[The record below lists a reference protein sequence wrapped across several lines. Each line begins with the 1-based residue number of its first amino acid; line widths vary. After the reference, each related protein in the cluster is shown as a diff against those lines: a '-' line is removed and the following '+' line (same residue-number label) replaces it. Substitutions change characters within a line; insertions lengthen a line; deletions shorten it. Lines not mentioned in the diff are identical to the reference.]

1 MVKIS
6 KYSSKKIKYYI
17 KKEYFEFT
25 YSPVYGILCVEI
37 EMSPVNK
44 HFKLKTIGSRLK
56 VPNRGRF
63 KRWGDN
69 HQ

>member
-6 KYSSKKIKYYI
+6 KHSSKKIKYYL

-25 YSPVYGILCVEI
+25 YSPVYGILYVEI

-44 HFKLKTIGSRLK
+44 HFKLKTIGSR
-56 VPNRGRF
+56 
-63 KRWGDN
+63 
-69 HQ
+69 

>member
-6 KYSSKKIKYYI
+6 KHSSKKSNITL